1 MVCLLRRYD
10 GTRYPHC
17 GRVVS
22 PCVGNVIVR
31 ASTAYF
37 TSPNWASRDPKRGPK
52 PHKWALTRRPRSQ
65 PGSRSRFPRFPLL
78 VVQGIL
84 RRSADFVLFLLR
96 FVFPEF
102 VRIFAVAGEFG
113 ELRHACVHRVVD
125 REGAV
130 VRRGVLP
137 HAAVRRAAADSG
149 TRIGGEGSAKR
160 RRAGNVRVDAVSEGM
175 RGDSE
180 EKRRDRDG
188 GGDAGGA
195 RATVA
200 SELEAAERVAAQHG
214 RIAAAELAGSPAAA
228 RSDGVSAS
236 GQGVFGRRSV
246 PLFV

>member
-65 PGSRSRFPRFPLL
+65 PGARSRFPRFPLL

-113 ELRHACVHRVVD
+113 EQRID
-125 REGAV
+125 RRYV
-130 VRRGVLP
+130 
-137 HAAVRRAAADSG
+137 
-149 TRIGGEGSAKR
+149 KR
-160 RRAGNVRVDAVSEGM
+160 RNELFQLREQDGNKPGNGLLQLS
-175 RGDSE
+175 
-180 EKRRDRDG
+180 
-188 GGDAGGA
+188 
-195 RATVA
+195 T
-200 SELEAAERVAAQHG
+200 
-214 RIAAAELAGSPAAA
+214 LANF
-228 RSDGVSAS
+228 VK
-236 GQGVFGRRSV
+236 SV
-246 PLFV
+246 PG